1 MFSHSVVSNFCNPTD
16 CDPPASSVHGILQ
29 ARIVEWVSISPSREY
44 PQLIKPKSPAA
55 PSLAGVFFTIKPL
68 GKPNCVVDWSG
79 VPSTVLEDFAS
90 DYFANKV
97 QLDIN
102 LRTFICFHLF
112 LQNGF
117 PGGSVVK
124 KKKKIPCSAGN
135 TGSVPG

>member
-1 MFSHSVVSNFCNPTD
+1 M
-16 CDPPASSVHGILQ
+16 
-29 ARIVEWVSISPSREY
+29 
-44 PQLIKPKSPAA
+44 LI
-55 PSLAGVFFTIKPL
+55 
-68 GKPNCVVDWSG
+68 
-79 VPSTVLEDFAS
+79 DFAS

-124 KKKKIPCSAGN
+124 KKKKKNPLQCRKHGFSAWVRKIPLEKEIAIHSSNLAWEIPWTEQFG
-135 TGSVPG
+135 GL